1 MRQNRTNLVLGLLL
15 ILIGGW
21 LIVTHQV
28 PSIQHWLDK
37 NFMWPMW
44 VIGAG
49 IIILFIGLLTGAP
62 GMAIPAA
69 IVAGIGGI
77 LYYQELHKDYGS
89 WSYMWALIPGFV
101 GVGQI
106 LAGLLGENTM
116 RSLARGLRL
125 LVISAVLFLVVGTIF
140 GKLAILGPYGVP
152 ILIIALGVY
161 ILARGFTRSGGG
173 NGGFN
178 ETR

>member
-21 LIVTHQV
+21 LILTHQV

-49 IIILFIGLLTGAP
+49 VIILFIGLLTGAP

-77 LYYQELHKDYGS
+77 LYYQELHKDYAS

-106 LAGLLGENTM
+106 LAGLLGENTY

-125 LVISAVLFLVVGTIF
+125 LVISVVLFLAFGTIF
-140 GKLAILGPYGVP
+140 GGVTVLGPYGVP
-152 ILIIALGVY
+152 ILIILLGVY
-161 ILARGFTRSGGG
+161 MLARGFMRGGG
-173 NGGFN
+173 NGVSN

>member
-15 ILIGGW
+15 ILVGGW

-28 PSIQHWLDK
+28 PSLQHWLDK
-37 NFMWPMW
+37 NFSWPMW

-49 IIILFIGLLTGAP
+49 AIILVLGLLTNAP

-106 LAGLLGENTM
+106 LAGLLGENIR
-116 RSLARGLRL
+116 RSFSRGLRL
-125 LVISAVLFLVVGTIF
+125 LLISAVLFLLFGTIF
-140 GKLAILGPYGVP
+140 GGVAILGPYGVP
-152 ILIIALGVY
+152 ILIILLGVY
-161 ILARGFTRSGGG
+161 ILARGFMRGGG
-173 NGGFN
+173 SGVSN